1 MQFTSHIPLLL
12 ALSASLCYASSSTYD
27 GKPGC
32 KTPGEIGNV
41 YRNFWDPMRYWRC
54 IGLDM
59 EPLRESCPD
68 VTAFQQSLGRCVPW
82 RYWKWEVPVYPPS
95 CPTGVMCIQT
105 ESQPWSFYPQQL
117 YPQQVPQALSPISPL
132 YPRGPQQT
140 LVPTSPLY
148 PYAAPQAFVPTSP
161 LYPQT
166 LPQALVSTSH
176 QYPQVSPQAL
186 VPTSP
191 QYPQAAP
198 QSLVATSPLYPQ
210 ASPQALVPTSPF
222 SQPQL
227 STKPHFLGPLP
238 PQPSPSP
245 QIVHPPQPLQNF
257 VPPQSPLVWSS
268 PHLSPQS
275 QQALNTPYPMISSR
289 PQYPGISNA

>member
-54 IGLDM
+54 IGLDL
-59 EPLRESCPD
+59 EPLGESCPD
-68 VTAFQQSLGRCVPW
+68 VTAFQQSLGRCIPW

-105 ESQPWSFYPQQL
+105 ESQPSSLYPQQL
-117 YPQQVPQALSPISPL
+117 YPQPTPQALSPISPL
-132 YPRGPQQT
+132 YPGGPQQN
-140 LVPTSPLY
+140 LVPSSPLY
-148 PYAAPQAFVPTSP
+148 PYAAAQAFVPTSP
-161 LYPQT
+161 LYS
-166 LPQALVSTSH
+166 QAS
-176 QYPQVSPQAL
+176 
-186 VPTSP
+186 
-191 QYPQAAP
+191 P
-198 QSLVATSPLYPQ
+198 QSLVATSPLYSQ
-210 ASPQALVPTSPF
+210 ASQQSLVSTSPF

-227 STKPHFLGPLP
+227 SMKPHFLGPLP

-245 QIVHPPQPLQNF
+245 QIVHPAQPSQPF
-257 VPPQSPLVWSS
+257 AQPPQSPLVWSS

-275 QQALNTPYPMISSR
+275 QQVLNTPHPMISPR
-289 PQYPGISNA
+289 PQYPGIPNA